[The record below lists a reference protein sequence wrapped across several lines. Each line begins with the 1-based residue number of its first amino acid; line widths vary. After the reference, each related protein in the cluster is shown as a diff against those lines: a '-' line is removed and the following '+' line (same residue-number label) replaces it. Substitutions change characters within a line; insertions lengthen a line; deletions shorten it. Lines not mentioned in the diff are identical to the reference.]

1 MTTATVGCYGKL
13 PGQGDF
19 LRVVGAQ
26 SPVELLD
33 TWLATAGLD
42 QRERHATFD
51 AASPAFAIVC
61 TRGMWWGC
69 SLFPSRDSVG
79 RRYPF
84 TVFTG
89 LPVADLADA
98 GYLTVAA
105 FLPFFMRTWQ
115 AAQQGWPAD
124 QAVLRA
130 GLPNLLAPIDLAQE
144 ERRFMAA
151 LDTITIGDVA
161 NGLFGTATEA
171 QCSAVIADLLA
182 VANGA
187 QPTGGVRFQPMVH
200 QNHLGFWLM
209 VLSLCGSKPVM
220 PSVITLRFAH
230 GGAPP
235 AATLL
240 FDHPEPAACLAG
252 LWPTLAARGA
262 AAPHDVVTHAGRLGE
277 ADDLP
282 AELLGASQSLRD
294 VAHGLTSLTRQ
305 RRTMRITRRPTAT

>member
-1 MTTATVGCYGKL
+1 MTATTVGCYGKL
-13 PGQGDF
+13 PGHGDF
-19 LRVVGAQ
+19 LRVVGAH
-26 SPVELLD
+26 SPVEVLD

-42 QRERHATFD
+42 QRDRAATFD
-51 AASPAFAIVC
+51 AASPAFTIVC

-69 SLFPSRDSVG
+69 ALFPSRDSVG

-89 LPVADLADA
+89 VPIADLADA
-98 GYLTVAA
+98 GYLAVAA

-130 GLPNLLAPIDLAQE
+130 GLPNLAAPVDLTQE
-144 ERRFMAA
+144 ERRFVAT
-151 LDTITIGDVA
+151 LDTTTLGDVA
-161 NGLFGTATEA
+161 NGLFGAATEA
-171 QCSAVIADLLA
+171 QRAAVIADLLA
-182 VANGA
+182 VAGGA
-187 QPTGGVRFQPMVH
+187 QPAGGVRFQPMAH

-209 VLSLCGSKPVM
+209 VLTLCGAKPVV

-240 FDHPEPAACLAG
+240 FDHPAPAACLAG
-252 LWPTLAARGA
+252 LWPELAARGTV
-262 AAPHDVVTHAGRLGE
+262 APHDVVTQAGQLGE
-277 ADDLP
+277 ADEVP
-282 AELLGASQSLRD
+282 AELLAAGQSLRD
-294 VAHGLTSLTRQ
+294 VAHGLASLTRQ
-305 RRTMRITRRPTAT
+305 RRTMRITRRPTVT